1 MDQQNEALEKGNIK
15 RLFLQYALP
24 AIIATTATSFYNI
37 IDRIFIGQGVGQGVG
52 PLAISGLA
60 LTFPIMNLGTAL
72 GTLVGA
78 GSSAIISIRMGE
90 KRQEEAI
97 QTLGNAFVLNI
108 IIGLAFS
115 VLALIFHNP
124 LLYLF
129 GASDATLPYARD
141 FMSIILLGNV
151 ITHLFF
157 GLNNIIRASGYPTK
171 AMISLLLTIGVN
183 IILAPLFIFA
193 FHWGIKGA
201 ATATVISQSIG
212 LIWVLSHFISST
224 PYVHFTRHCFRLSW
238 RIIGSVFSI
247 GVAPFL
253 IHCCACLI
261 AILMNWQLGQYGG
274 DLAIGAFGIINSII
288 SLLIMIMFGF
298 TQGMQPIVGYNW
310 GAKQHNRALEA
321 FKLTIYY
328 ATAVAVIGFLAA
340 ECFPRFIARWF
351 TTDKELIAITAKGLR
366 IYVLCL
372 AVVGFQVVTT
382 NFFQSIGKAGISIFL
397 SITRQLLFLTPF
409 LLFLPPLLGLD
420 GVWLS
425 TPAADLISAIVTAG
439 VLWYYWKKL
448 QK

>member
-37 IDRIFIGQGVGQGVG
+37 IDRIFIGQGVGA
-52 PLAISGLA
+52 LAISGLA

-78 GSSAIISIRMGE
+78 GSSTIISIRMGE
-90 KRQEEAI
+90 KRQQEAI
-97 QTLGNAFVLNI
+97 QTLGNAFILNLL
-108 IIGLAFS
+108 IGLTFS
-115 VLALIFHNP
+115 VLALCFLNP

-129 GASDATLPYARD
+129 GASDATLPFARD
-141 FMSIILLGNV
+141 FMRVILLGNV

-183 IILAPLFIFA
+183 IILAPLFIFV
-193 FHWGIKGA
+193 FHWGIMGA
-201 ATATVISQSIG
+201 ATATVISQSVG
-212 LIWVLSHFISST
+212 LVWVLSHFLSSK
-224 PYVHFTRHCFRLSW
+224 PYVHFTRQCFRLSAS
-238 RIIGSVFSI
+238 IIGHIFSI
-247 GVAPFL
+247 GVAPFF
-253 IHCCACLI
+253 IHCCSCLI

-298 TQGMQPIVGYNW
+298 TMGMQPIVGYNW
-310 GAKQHNRALEA
+310 GAKQYSRAIEA
-321 FKLTIYY
+321 FRLTVYY
-328 ATAVAVIGFLAA
+328 ATAVALIGFLAA
-340 ECFPRFIARWF
+340 ELFPQFIARWF
-351 TTDKELIAITAKGLR
+351 TTDSQLIALTVKGLR

-382 NFFQSIGKAGISIFL
+382 NFFQSIGRAGISIFL
-397 SITRQLLFLTPF
+397 SLTRQLLFLAP
-409 LLFLPPLLGLD
+409 LLLILPPLFGLE
-420 GVWLS
+420 GVWFA
-425 TPAADLISAIVTAG
+425 TPIADLISALVTAA
-439 VLWYYWKKL
+439 VLWYYWKRL
-448 QK
+448 

>member
-1 MDQQNEALEKGNIK
+1 MDKQNEALEHGNVK
-15 RLFLQYALP
+15 QLLWQYALP

-37 IDRIFIGQGVGQGVG
+37 IDRIFIGQGVG

-90 KRQEEAI
+90 KRREEAI
-97 QTLGNAFVLNI
+97 QTLGNAFVLNM
-108 IIGLAFS
+108 IIGILFS
-115 VLALIFHNP
+115 VLALCFLDP

-141 FMSIILLGNV
+141 FMRVILLGNV

-171 AMISLLLTIGVN
+171 AMVSLLLTIGIN
-183 IILAPLFIFA
+183 IILAPLFIFV

-201 ATATVISQSIG
+201 ATATVISQSAG
-212 LIWVLSHFISST
+212 LVWVVSHFLSRK
-224 PYVHFTRHCFRLSW
+224 PYVHFTKQCFLLSG
-238 RIIGSVFSI
+238 RIIGSIFSI

-261 AILMNWQLGQYGG
+261 AILMNRQLGTYGG
-274 DLAIGAFGIINSII
+274 DMAIGAFGIINSII

-310 GAKQHNRALEA
+310 GAKQHDRAIEA
-321 FKLTIYY
+321 FKLTIWY
-328 ATAVAVIGFLAA
+328 ATAVSVIGFLTA
-340 ECFPRFIARWF
+340 ECFPGFIARWF
-351 TTDKELIAITAKGLR
+351 TDNQELIDITTKGMR
-366 IYVLCL
+366 IYVICL
-372 AVVGFQVVTT
+372 SLVGFQVVTT

-397 SITRQLLFLTPF
+397 SMTRQLLFLTPLL
-409 LLFLPPLLGLD
+409 LLFPPLFGLD
-420 GVWLS
+420 GVWFA
-425 TPAADLISAIVTAG
+425 TPAADLIAALVTAG
-439 VLWYYWKKL
+439 VLWYYWRKL
-448 QK
+448 

>member
-1 MDQQNEALEKGNIK
+1 MDQRNEALEHGNVK
-15 RLFLQYALP
+15 QLLWQYALP

-37 IDRIFIGQGVGQGVG
+37 IDRIFIGQGVG

-90 KRQEEAI
+90 KRREEAI
-97 QTLGNAFVLNI
+97 QTLGNAFVLNM
-108 IIGLAFS
+108 IIGILFS
-115 VLALIFHNP
+115 VLALCFLDP

-129 GASDATLPYARD
+129 GASDATLPFARD
-141 FMSIILLGNV
+141 FMRVILLGNV

-171 AMISLLLTIGVN
+171 AMISLLLTIGIN
-183 IILAPLFIFA
+183 IILAPLFIFV

-201 ATATVISQSIG
+201 ATATVISQSAG
-212 LIWVLSHFISST
+212 LVWVVSHFLSRK
-224 PYVHFTRHCFRLSW
+224 PYVHFTKQCFQLSG
-238 RIIGSVFSI
+238 RIIGSIFSI

-261 AILMNWQLGQYGG
+261 AILMNRQLGTYGG
-274 DLAIGAFGIINSII
+274 DMAIGAFGIINSII

-310 GAKQHNRALEA
+310 GAKQHDRAIEA
-321 FKLTIYY
+321 FRLTIYY
-328 ATAVAVIGFLAA
+328 ATAVSVIGFIAA
-340 ECFPRFIARWF
+340 ECFPGFIARWF
-351 TTDKELIAITAKGLR
+351 TDSQELIDITTKGMR
-366 IYVLCL
+366 IYVICL
-372 AVVGFQVVTT
+372 SLVGFQVVTT

-397 SITRQLLFLTPF
+397 SMTRQLLFLTPLL
-409 LLFLPPLLGLD
+409 LLFPPLFGLD
-420 GVWLS
+420 GVWFA
-425 TPAADLISAIVTAG
+425 TPAADLIAALVTAG

-448 QK
+448 

>member
-1 MDQQNEALEKGNIK
+1 MDQRNEALEHGNVK
-15 RLFLQYALP
+15 QLLWQYALP

-37 IDRIFIGQGVGQGVG
+37 IDRIFIGQGVG

-90 KRQEEAI
+90 KRREEAI
-97 QTLGNAFVLNI
+97 QTLGNAFVLNM
-108 IIGLAFS
+108 IIGILFS
-115 VLALIFHNP
+115 VLALCFLDP

-141 FMSIILLGNV
+141 FMRVILLGNV

-171 AMISLLLTIGVN
+171 AMISLLLTIGIN
-183 IILAPLFIFA
+183 IILAPLFIFV

-201 ATATVISQSIG
+201 ATATVISQSAG
-212 LIWVLSHFISST
+212 LVWVVSHFLSRK
-224 PYVHFTRHCFRLSW
+224 PYVHFTKQCFRLSG
-238 RIIGSVFSI
+238 RIIGSIFSI

-261 AILMNWQLGQYGG
+261 AILMNLQLGTYGG
-274 DLAIGAFGIINSII
+274 DMAIGAFGIINSII

-310 GAKQHNRALEA
+310 GAKQHDRAIEA
-321 FKLTIYY
+321 FRLTIYY
-328 ATAVAVIGFLAA
+328 ATAVSVIGFIAA
-340 ECFPRFIARWF
+340 ECFPGFIARWF
-351 TTDKELIAITAKGLR
+351 TDSQELIDITTKGMR
-366 IYVLCL
+366 IYVICL
-372 AVVGFQVVTT
+372 SLVGFQVVTT

-397 SITRQLLFLTPF
+397 SMTRQLLFLTPLL
-409 LLFLPPLLGLD
+409 LLFPPLFGLD
-420 GVWLS
+420 GVWFA
-425 TPAADLISAIVTAG
+425 TPAADLIAALVTAG

-448 QK
+448 

>member
-1 MDQQNEALEKGNIK
+1 MDQRNEALEHGNVK
-15 RLFLQYALP
+15 QLLWQYALP

-37 IDRIFIGQGVGQGVG
+37 IDRIFIGQGVG

-90 KRQEEAI
+90 KRREEAI

-108 IIGLAFS
+108 IIGILFS
-115 VLALIFHNP
+115 VLALCFLDP

-129 GASDATLPYARD
+129 GASDATLPFARD
-141 FMSIILLGNV
+141 FMRVILLGNV

-171 AMISLLLTIGVN
+171 AMISLLLTIGIN
-183 IILAPLFIFA
+183 IILAPLFIFV

-201 ATATVISQSIG
+201 ATATVISQSAG
-212 LIWVLSHFISST
+212 LVWVVSHFLSHK
-224 PYVHFTRHCFRLSW
+224 PYVHFTKQCFRLSG
-238 RIIGSVFSI
+238 RIIGSIFSI

-261 AILMNWQLGQYGG
+261 AILMNRQLGTYGG
-274 DLAIGAFGIINSII
+274 DMAIGAFGIINSII

-310 GAKQHNRALEA
+310 GAKQHDRAIEA
-321 FKLTIYY
+321 FRLTIYY
-328 ATAVAVIGFLAA
+328 ATAVSVIGFIAA
-340 ECFPRFIARWF
+340 ECFPGFIARWF
-351 TTDKELIAITAKGLR
+351 TDSQELIDITTKGMR
-366 IYVLCL
+366 IYVICL
-372 AVVGFQVVTT
+372 SLVGFQVVTT

-397 SITRQLLFLTPF
+397 SMTRQLLFLTPLL
-409 LLFLPPLLGLD
+409 LLFPPLFGLD
-420 GVWLS
+420 GVWFA
-425 TPAADLISAIVTAG
+425 TPAADLTSALVTAG

-448 QK
+448 

>member
-15 RLFLQYALP
+15 RLFFQYALP

-37 IDRIFIGQGVGQGVG
+37 IDRIFIGQGVG

-78 GSSAIISIRMGE
+78 GSSAVISIRMGE

-115 VLALIFHNP
+115 VLALIFLNP

-212 LIWVLSHFISST
+212 LIWVLSHFIST
-224 PYVHFTRHCFRLSW
+224 KPYVHFNRHCFRLSW
-238 RIIGSVFSI
+238 RIIGNVFSI

-261 AILMNWQLGQYGG
+261 AILMNWQLGKYGG

-328 ATAVAVIGFLAA
+328 ATAIAIIGFLAA

-351 TTDKELIAITAKGLR
+351 TSDKELIEITAKGLR

>member
-1 MDQQNEALEKGNIK
+1 MDQRNEALEHGNVK
-15 RLFLQYALP
+15 QLLWQYALP

-37 IDRIFIGQGVGQGVG
+37 IDRIFIGQGVG

-90 KRQEEAI
+90 KRREEAI
-97 QTLGNAFVLNI
+97 QTLGNAFVLNM
-108 IIGLAFS
+108 IIGILFS
-115 VLALIFHNP
+115 VLALCFLDP

-141 FMSIILLGNV
+141 FMRVILLGNV

-171 AMISLLLTIGVN
+171 AMISLLLTIGIN
-183 IILAPLFIFA
+183 IILAPLFIFV

-201 ATATVISQSIG
+201 ATATVISQSAG
-212 LIWVLSHFISST
+212 LVWVVSHFLSRK
-224 PYVHFTRHCFRLSW
+224 PYVHFTKQCFRLSG
-238 RIIGSVFSI
+238 RIIGSIFSI

-261 AILMNWQLGQYGG
+261 AILMNLQLGTYGG
-274 DLAIGAFGIINSII
+274 DMAIGAFGIINSII

-310 GAKQHNRALEA
+310 GAKQHDRAIEA
-321 FKLTIYY
+321 FRLTIYY
-328 ATAVAVIGFLAA
+328 ATAVSVIGFIAA
-340 ECFPRFIARWF
+340 ECFPGFIARCSP
-351 TTDKELIAITAKGLR
+351 TAR
-366 IYVLCL
+366 
-372 AVVGFQVVTT
+372 
-382 NFFQSIGKAGISIFL
+382 N
-397 SITRQLLFLTPF
+397 
-409 LLFLPPLLGLD
+409 
-420 GVWLS
+420 
-425 TPAADLISAIVTAG
+425 
-439 VLWYYWKKL
+439 
-448 QK
+448 

>member
-1 MDQQNEALEKGNIK
+1 MDQRNEALEHGNVK
-15 RLFLQYALP
+15 QLLWQYALP

-37 IDRIFIGQGVGQGVG
+37 IDRIFIGQGVG

-90 KRQEEAI
+90 KRREEAI
-97 QTLGNAFVLNI
+97 QTLGNAFVLNM
-108 IIGLAFS
+108 IIGILFS
-115 VLALIFHNP
+115 VLALCFLDP

-129 GASDATLPYARD
+129 GASDATLPFARD
-141 FMSIILLGNV
+141 FMRVILLGNV

-171 AMISLLLTIGVN
+171 AMISLLLTIGIN
-183 IILAPLFIFA
+183 IILAPLFIFV

-201 ATATVISQSIG
+201 ATATVISQSAG
-212 LIWVLSHFISST
+212 LVWVVSHFLSRK
-224 PYVHFTRHCFRLSW
+224 PYVHFTKQCFRLSG
-238 RIIGSVFSI
+238 RIIGSIFSI

-261 AILMNWQLGQYGG
+261 AILMNRQLGTYGG
-274 DLAIGAFGIINSII
+274 DMAIGAFGIINSII

-310 GAKQHNRALEA
+310 GAKQHDRAIEA
-321 FKLTIYY
+321 FRLTIYY
-328 ATAVAVIGFLAA
+328 ATAVSVIGFIAA
-340 ECFPRFIARWF
+340 ECFPGFIARWF
-351 TTDKELIAITAKGLR
+351 TDSQELIDITTKGMR
-366 IYVLCL
+366 IYVICL
-372 AVVGFQVVTT
+372 SLVGFQVVTT

-397 SITRQLLFLTPF
+397 SMTRQLLFLTPLL
-409 LLFLPPLLGLD
+409 LLFPPLFGLD
-420 GVWLS
+420 GVWFA
-425 TPAADLISAIVTAG
+425 TPAADLIAALVTAG
-439 VLWYYWKKL
+439 VLWYYWQKL
-448 QK
+448 

>member
-1 MDQQNEALEKGNIK
+1 MDQRNEALEHGNVK
-15 RLFLQYALP
+15 RLLWQYALP
-24 AIIATTATSFYNI
+24 AIVATTATSFYNI
-37 IDRIFIGQGVGQGVG
+37 IDRIFIGQGVG

-90 KRQEEAI
+90 KRREEAI
-97 QTLGNAFVLNI
+97 HTLGNAFVLNV
-108 IIGLAFS
+108 IIGILFS
-115 VLALIFHNP
+115 VLTLCFLDP

-129 GASDATLPYARD
+129 GASKDTLPYARD

-212 LIWVLSHFISST
+212 LVWVVSHFLSKK
-224 PYVHFTRHCFRLSW
+224 PYVHFTKDCFQLSG
-238 RIIGSVFSI
+238 RIIGSIFSI

-253 IHCCACLI
+253 IHCCSCLI
-261 AILMNWQLGQYGG
+261 AILMNWQLGHYGG
-274 DLAIGAFGIINSII
+274 DMAIGAFGIINSVI
-288 SLLIMIMFGF
+288 SVLIMVMFGF

-310 GAKQHNRALEA
+310 GAKQRDRALEA
-321 FKLTIYY
+321 FRLTIYY
-328 ATAVAVIGFLAA
+328 ATAVAVIGFIAA
-340 ECFPRFIARWF
+340 ECFPRFIAHWF
-351 TTDKELIAITAKGLR
+351 TQSDEMIDITAKGLR
-366 IYVLCL
+366 IYVLCF

-382 NFFQSIGKAGISIFL
+382 NFFQSIGKAGISVFL
-397 SITRQLLFLTPF
+397 SITRQMLFLTP
-409 LLFLPPLLGLD
+409 LLLIFPPLFNLN
-420 GVWLS
+420 GVWYA
-425 TPAADLISAIVTAG
+425 TPAADLISALVTAG
-439 VLWYYWKKL
+439 VLWWYWKKL
-448 QK
+448 AV

>member
-37 IDRIFIGQGVGQGVG
+37 IDRIFIGQGVGA
-52 PLAISGLA
+52 LAISGLA

-90 KRQEEAI
+90 KRQKEAI
-97 QTLGNAFVLNI
+97 QTLGNAFVLNMM
-108 IIGLAFS
+108 IGITFS
-115 VLALIFHNP
+115 VLALCYLDR

-129 GASDATLPYARD
+129 GASKATLPYARD
-141 FMSIILLGNV
+141 FMRIILLGNV

-171 AMISLLLTIGVN
+171 AMISLLLTIGIN
-183 IILAPLFIFA
+183 IILAPLFIFV

-201 ATATVISQSIG
+201 ATATVISQSAG
-212 LIWVLSHFISST
+212 LIWVVSHFLSPK
-224 PYVHFTRHCFRLSW
+224 PYIHFTRYCFRLSG
-238 RIIGSVFSI
+238 RIIGSIFSI
-247 GVAPFL
+247 GIAPFL

-261 AILMNWQLGQYGG
+261 AILMNWQLGKNGG

-310 GAKQHNRALEA
+310 GAKQHDRALEA
-321 FKLTIYY
+321 FRLTIYY
-328 ATAVAVIGFLAA
+328 ATAVALIGFLAA

-351 TTDKELIAITAKGLR
+351 TKDLELIGLTAKGLR

-372 AVVGFQVVTT
+372 PVVGFQVVTT

-397 SITRQLLFLTPF
+397 SLTRQLLFLTP
-409 LLFLPPLLGLD
+409 LLLLLPSLFSLE
-420 GVWLS
+420 GVWFA
-425 TPAADLISAIVTAG
+425 TPVADLTAALVTAG
-439 VLWYYWKKL
+439 VLWYYWKKI
-448 QK
+448 

>member
-1 MDQQNEALEKGNIK
+1 MDQRNEALEHGNVK
-15 RLFLQYALP
+15 QLLWQYALP

-37 IDRIFIGQGVGQGVG
+37 IDRIFIGQGVG

-90 KRQEEAI
+90 KRREEAI
-97 QTLGNAFVLNI
+97 QTLGNAFVLNM
-108 IIGLAFS
+108 IIGILFS
-115 VLALIFHNP
+115 VLALCFLDP

-129 GASDATLPYARD
+129 GASDATLPFARD
-141 FMSIILLGNV
+141 FMRVILLGNV

-171 AMISLLLTIGVN
+171 AMISLLLTIGIN
-183 IILAPLFIFA
+183 IILAPLFIFV

-201 ATATVISQSIG
+201 ATATVISQSAG
-212 LIWVLSHFISST
+212 LVWVVSHFLSRK
-224 PYVHFTRHCFRLSW
+224 PYVHFTKQCFRLSG
-238 RIIGSVFSI
+238 RIIGSIFSI

-261 AILMNWQLGQYGG
+261 AILMNRQLGTYGG
-274 DLAIGAFGIINSII
+274 DMAIGAFGIINSII

-310 GAKQHNRALEA
+310 GAKQHDRAIEA
-321 FKLTIYY
+321 FRLTIYY
-328 ATAVAVIGFLAA
+328 ATAVSVIGFIAA
-340 ECFPRFIARWF
+340 ECFPGFIARWF
-351 TTDKELIAITAKGLR
+351 TDSQVLIDITTKGMR
-366 IYVLCL
+366 IYVICL
-372 AVVGFQVVTT
+372 SLVGFQVVTT

-397 SITRQLLFLTPF
+397 SMTRQLLFLTPLL
-409 LLFLPPLLGLD
+409 LLFPPLFGLD
-420 GVWLS
+420 GVWFA
-425 TPAADLISAIVTAG
+425 TPAADLIAALVTAG

-448 QK
+448 

>member
-37 IDRIFIGQGVGQGVG
+37 IDRIFIGQGVG

-115 VLALIFHNP
+115 VLALIFLNP

-212 LIWVLSHFISST
+212 LIWVLSHFISSM

-238 RIIGSVFSI
+238 LIIGSVFSI

-328 ATAVAVIGFLAA
+328 ATAVAIIGFIAA

-351 TTDKELIAITAKGLR
+351 TTDKELIEITAKGLR

>member
-1 MDQQNEALEKGNIK
+1 MDQRNEALEHGNVK
-15 RLFLQYALP
+15 QLLWQYALP

-37 IDRIFIGQGVGQGVG
+37 IDRIFIGQGVG

-90 KRQEEAI
+90 KRREEAI
-97 QTLGNAFVLNI
+97 QTLGNAFVLNV
-108 IIGLAFS
+108 IIGILFS
-115 VLALIFHNP
+115 VLALCFLDP

-141 FMSIILLGNV
+141 FMRVILLGNV

-171 AMISLLLTIGVN
+171 AMISLLLTIGIN
-183 IILAPLFIFA
+183 IILAPLFIFV

-201 ATATVISQSIG
+201 ATATVISQSAG
-212 LIWVLSHFISST
+212 LVWVVSHFLSRK
-224 PYVHFTRHCFRLSW
+224 PYVHFTRQCFRLSG
-238 RIIGSVFSI
+238 RIIGSIFSI

-261 AILMNWQLGQYGG
+261 AILMNRQLGTYGG
-274 DLAIGAFGIINSII
+274 DMAIGAFGIINSII

-310 GAKQHNRALEA
+310 GAKQHDRAIEA

-328 ATAVAVIGFLAA
+328 ATAVSVIGFIAA
-340 ECFPRFIARWF
+340 ECFPGFIARWF
-351 TTDKELIAITAKGLR
+351 TDSQELIDITTKGMR
-366 IYVLCL
+366 IYVICL
-372 AVVGFQVVTT
+372 SLVGFQVVTT

-397 SITRQLLFLTPF
+397 SMTRQLLFLTPLL
-409 LLFLPPLLGLD
+409 LLFPPLFGLD
-420 GVWLS
+420 GVWFA
-425 TPAADLISAIVTAG
+425 TPAADLIAALVTAG

-448 QK
+448 

>member
-1 MDQQNEALEKGNIK
+1 MDKQNEALEHGNVK
-15 RLFLQYALP
+15 QLLWQYALP

-37 IDRIFIGQGVGQGVG
+37 IDRIFIGQGVG

-97 QTLGNAFVLNI
+97 HTLGNAFVLNT
-108 IIGLAFS
+108 IIGILFS
-115 VLALIFHNP
+115 VFALIFLDP

-141 FMSIILLGNV
+141 FMRIILLGNV

-201 ATATVISQSIG
+201 ATATIISQSVG
-212 LIWVLSHFISST
+212 LVWVVSHFLSRK
-224 PYVHFTRHCFRLSW
+224 PYVHFTKNCFRLSW
-238 RIIGSVFSI
+238 QIIGSVFSI

-253 IHCCACLI
+253 IHCCSCLI
-261 AILMNWQLGQYGG
+261 AILMNWQLGHYGG
-274 DLAIGAFGIINSII
+274 DMAIGAFGIINSII
-288 SLLIMIMFGF
+288 SLLIMVMFGF

-310 GAKQHNRALEA
+310 GAKQHDRTIEA

-328 ATAVAVIGFLAA
+328 ATAVAVIGFIVA
-340 ECFPRFIARWF
+340 ETFPRFIARWF
-351 TTDKELIAITAKGLR
+351 TIDSELINITAKGLR

-397 SITRQLLFLTPF
+397 SLTRQMLFLTP
-409 LLFLPPLLGLD
+409 LLLIFPPIFGLE
-420 GVWLS
+420 GVWYA
-425 TPAADLISAIVTAG
+425 TPVADLISALVTAG
-439 VLWYYWKKL
+439 VLWWYWKRKL
-448 QK
+448 KTES

>member
-1 MDQQNEALEKGNIK
+1 MKQL
-15 RLFLQYALP
+15 LWQYAVP

-37 IDRIFIGQGVGQGVG
+37 IDRIFIGQGVG

-90 KRQEEAI
+90 KRREEAI
-97 QTLGNAFVLNI
+97 QTLGNAFVLNM
-108 IIGLAFS
+108 IIGLLFS
-115 VLALIFHNP
+115 VLALCFLDP

-129 GASDATLPYARD
+129 GASDATLPFARD
-141 FMSIILLGNV
+141 FMRIILIGNV

-171 AMISLLLTIGVN
+171 AMISLLLTIGIN
-183 IILAPLFIFA
+183 IILAPLFIFV

-201 ATATVISQSIG
+201 ATATVISQSAG
-212 LIWVLSHFISST
+212 LVWVVSHFLSRK
-224 PYVHFTRHCFRLSW
+224 PYVHFTKHCFRLSA
-238 RIIGSVFSI
+238 RIIGSIFSI

-261 AILMNWQLGQYGG
+261 AILMNLQSGTYGG
-274 DLAIGAFGIINSII
+274 DMAIGAFGIINSII

-310 GAKQHNRALEA
+310 GAKQHDRAIEA
-321 FKLTIYY
+321 FRLTIYY
-328 ATAVAVIGFLAA
+328 ATTVAVIGFLAA
-340 ECFPRFIARWF
+340 ECFPHFIARWF
-351 TTDKELIAITAKGLR
+351 TSSQELIDITTKGLR
-366 IYVLCL
+366 IYVICL
-372 AVVGFQVVTT
+372 PLVGFQVVTT

-397 SITRQLLFLTPF
+397 SMTRQLLFLTPLL
-409 LLFLPPLLGLD
+409 LLFPPLFGLD
-420 GVWLS
+420 GVWFAS
-425 TPAADLISAIVTAG
+425 PAADLISALVTAG

-448 QK
+448 

>member
-1 MDQQNEALEKGNIK
+1 MDQRNEALEHGNVK
-15 RLFLQYALP
+15 QLLWQYALP

-37 IDRIFIGQGVGQGVG
+37 IDRIFIGQGVG

-90 KRQEEAI
+90 KRREEAI
-97 QTLGNAFVLNI
+97 QTLGNAFVLNM
-108 IIGLAFS
+108 IIGILFS
-115 VLALIFHNP
+115 VLALCFLDP

-141 FMSIILLGNV
+141 FMRVILLGNV

-171 AMISLLLTIGVN
+171 AMVSLLLTIGIN
-183 IILAPLFIFA
+183 IILAPLFIFV

-201 ATATVISQSIG
+201 ATATVISQSAG
-212 LIWVLSHFISST
+212 LVWVVSHFLSRK
-224 PYVHFTRHCFRLSW
+224 PYVHFTKQCFRLSG
-238 RIIGSVFSI
+238 RIIGSIFSI

-261 AILMNWQLGQYGG
+261 AILMNRQLGTYGG
-274 DLAIGAFGIINSII
+274 DMAIGAFGIINSII

-310 GAKQHNRALEA
+310 GAKQHDRAIEA
-321 FKLTIYY
+321 FRLTIYY
-328 ATAVAVIGFLAA
+328 ATAVSVIGFIAA
-340 ECFPRFIARWF
+340 ECFPGFIARWF
-351 TTDKELIAITAKGLR
+351 TDSQELIDITTKGMR
-366 IYVLCL
+366 IYVICL
-372 AVVGFQVVTT
+372 SLVGFQVVTT

-397 SITRQLLFLTPF
+397 SMTRQLLFLTPLL
-409 LLFLPPLLGLD
+409 LLFPPLFGLD
-420 GVWLS
+420 GVWFA
-425 TPAADLISAIVTAG
+425 TPAADLIAALVTAG

-448 QK
+448 

>member
-1 MDQQNEALEKGNIK
+1 MKQL
-15 RLFLQYALP
+15 LWQYALP

-37 IDRIFIGQGVGQGVG
+37 IDRIFIGQGVG

-90 KRQEEAI
+90 KRREEAI
-97 QTLGNAFVLNI
+97 QTLGNAFVLNV
-108 IIGLAFS
+108 IIGILFS
-115 VLALIFHNP
+115 VLALCFLDP

-129 GASDATLPYARD
+129 GASDATLPFARD
-141 FMSIILLGNV
+141 FMRVILLGNV

-171 AMISLLLTIGVN
+171 AMISLLLTIGIN
-183 IILAPLFIFA
+183 IILAPLFIFV

-201 ATATVISQSIG
+201 ATATVISQSAG
-212 LIWVLSHFISST
+212 LVWVVSHFLSRK
-224 PYVHFTRHCFRLSW
+224 PYVHFTKQCFRLSG
-238 RIIGSVFSI
+238 RIIGSIFSI

-261 AILMNWQLGQYGG
+261 AILMNRQLGTYGG
-274 DLAIGAFGIINSII
+274 DMAIGAFGIINSII

-310 GAKQHNRALEA
+310 GAKQHDRAIEA
-321 FKLTIYY
+321 FRLTIYY
-328 ATAVAVIGFLAA
+328 ATAVSVIGFIAA
-340 ECFPRFIARWF
+340 ECFPGFIARWF
-351 TTDKELIAITAKGLR
+351 TDSQELIDITTKGMR
-366 IYVLCL
+366 IYVICL
-372 AVVGFQVVTT
+372 SLVGFQVVTT

-397 SITRQLLFLTPF
+397 SMTRQLLFLTTLL
-409 LLFLPPLLGLD
+409 LLFPPLFGLD
-420 GVWLS
+420 GVWFA
-425 TPAADLISAIVTAG
+425 TPAADLIAALVTAG

-448 QK
+448 

>member
-37 IDRIFIGQGVGQGVG
+37 IDRIFIGQGVG

>member
-1 MDQQNEALEKGNIK
+1 MDQRNEALEHGNVK
-15 RLFLQYALP
+15 QLLWQYALP

-37 IDRIFIGQGVGQGVG
+37 IDRIFIGQGVG

-90 KRQEEAI
+90 KRREEAI
-97 QTLGNAFVLNI
+97 QTLGNAFVLNM
-108 IIGLAFS
+108 IIGILFS
-115 VLALIFHNP
+115 VLALCFLDP

-129 GASDATLPYARD
+129 GASDATLPFARD
-141 FMSIILLGNV
+141 FMRVILLGNV

-171 AMISLLLTIGVN
+171 AMISLLLTIGIN
-183 IILAPLFIFA
+183 IILAPLFIFV

-201 ATATVISQSIG
+201 ATATVISQSAG
-212 LIWVLSHFISST
+212 LVWVVSHFLSRK
-224 PYVHFTRHCFRLSW
+224 PYVHFTRQCFRLSG
-238 RIIGSVFSI
+238 RIIGSIFSI

-261 AILMNWQLGQYGG
+261 AILMNRQLGTYGG
-274 DLAIGAFGIINSII
+274 DMAIGAFGIINSII

-310 GAKQHNRALEA
+310 GAKQHDRAIEA
-321 FKLTIYY
+321 FRLTIYY
-328 ATAVAVIGFLAA
+328 ATAVSVIGFIAA
-340 ECFPRFIARWF
+340 ECFPGFIARWF
-351 TTDKELIAITAKGLR
+351 TDSQELIDITTKGMR
-366 IYVLCL
+366 IYVICL
-372 AVVGFQVVTT
+372 SLVGFQVVTT

-397 SITRQLLFLTPF
+397 SMTRQLLFLTPLL
-409 LLFLPPLLGLD
+409 LLFPPLFGLD
-420 GVWLS
+420 GVWFA
-425 TPAADLISAIVTAG
+425 TPAADLIAALVTAG

-448 QK
+448 

>member
-1 MDQQNEALEKGNIK
+1 MDKRNEALEHGNVK
-15 RLFLQYALP
+15 QLLWQYALP

-37 IDRIFIGQGVGQGVG
+37 IDRIFIGQGVG

-90 KRQEEAI
+90 KRREEAI
-97 QTLGNAFVLNI
+97 QTLGNAFVLNM
-108 IIGLAFS
+108 IIGILFS
-115 VLALIFHNP
+115 VLALCFLDP

-141 FMSIILLGNV
+141 FMRVILLGNV

-171 AMISLLLTIGVN
+171 AMISLLLTIGIN
-183 IILAPLFIFA
+183 IILAPLFIFV

-201 ATATVISQSIG
+201 ATATVISQSAG
-212 LIWVLSHFISST
+212 LVWVVSHFLSRK
-224 PYVHFTRHCFRLSW
+224 PYVHFTKQCFRLSG
-238 RIIGSVFSI
+238 RIIGSIFSI

-261 AILMNWQLGQYGG
+261 AILMNLQLGTYGG
-274 DLAIGAFGIINSII
+274 DMAIGAFGIINSII

-310 GAKQHNRALEA
+310 GAKQHDRAIEA
-321 FKLTIYY
+321 FRLTIYY
-328 ATAVAVIGFLAA
+328 ATAVSVIGFVAA
-340 ECFPRFIARWF
+340 ECFPGFIARWF
-351 TTDKELIAITAKGLR
+351 TDSQELIDITTKGMR
-366 IYVLCL
+366 IYVICL
-372 AVVGFQVVTT
+372 SLVGFQVVTT

-397 SITRQLLFLTPF
+397 SMTRQLLFLTPLL
-409 LLFLPPLLGLD
+409 LLFPPLFGLD
-420 GVWLS
+420 GVWFA
-425 TPAADLISAIVTAG
+425 TPAADLIAALVTAG

-448 QK
+448 

>member
-1 MDQQNEALEKGNIK
+1 MDQRNEALEHGNVK
-15 RLFLQYALP
+15 QLLWQYALP

-37 IDRIFIGQGVGQGVG
+37 IDRIFIGQGVG

-90 KRQEEAI
+90 KRREEAI
-97 QTLGNAFVLNI
+97 QTLGNAFVLNM
-108 IIGLAFS
+108 IIGILFS
-115 VLALIFHNP
+115 VLALCFLDP

-141 FMSIILLGNV
+141 FMRVILLGNV

-171 AMISLLLTIGVN
+171 AMISLLLTIGIN
-183 IILAPLFIFA
+183 IILAPLFIFV

-201 ATATVISQSIG
+201 ATATVISQSAG
-212 LIWVLSHFISST
+212 LVWVVSHFLSRK
-224 PYVHFTRHCFRLSW
+224 PYVHFTKQCFRLSG
-238 RIIGSVFSI
+238 RIIGSIFSI

-261 AILMNWQLGQYGG
+261 AILMNRQLGTYGG
-274 DLAIGAFGIINSII
+274 DMAIGAFGIINSII

-310 GAKQHNRALEA
+310 GAKQHDRAIEA
-321 FKLTIYY
+321 FRLTIYY
-328 ATAVAVIGFLAA
+328 ATAVSVIGFIAA
-340 ECFPRFIARWF
+340 ECFPGFIARWF
-351 TTDKELIAITAKGLR
+351 TDSQKLIDITTKGMR
-366 IYVLCL
+366 IYVICL
-372 AVVGFQVVTT
+372 SLVGFQVVTT

-397 SITRQLLFLTPF
+397 SMTRQLLFLTPLL
-409 LLFLPPLLGLD
+409 LLFPPLFGLD
-420 GVWLS
+420 GVWFA
-425 TPAADLISAIVTAG
+425 TPAADLIAALVTAG

-448 QK
+448 

>member
-37 IDRIFIGQGVGQGVG
+37 IDRIFIGQGVG

-115 VLALIFHNP
+115 VLALIFLNP

>member
-1 MDQQNEALEKGNIK
+1 MDQRNEALEHGNVK
-15 RLFLQYALP
+15 QLLWQYALP

-37 IDRIFIGQGVGQGVG
+37 IDRIFIGQGVG

-90 KRQEEAI
+90 KRREEAI
-97 QTLGNAFVLNI
+97 QTLGNAFVLNM
-108 IIGLAFS
+108 IIGILFS
-115 VLALIFHNP
+115 VLALCFLDP

-141 FMSIILLGNV
+141 FMRVILLGNV

-171 AMISLLLTIGVN
+171 AMISLLLTIGIN
-183 IILAPLFIFA
+183 IILAPLFIFV

-201 ATATVISQSIG
+201 ATATVISQSAG
-212 LIWVLSHFISST
+212 LVWVVSHFLSRK
-224 PYVHFTRHCFRLSW
+224 PYVHFTKQCFRLSG
-238 RIIGSVFSI
+238 RIIGSIFSI

-261 AILMNWQLGQYGG
+261 AILMNLQLGTYGG
-274 DLAIGAFGIINSII
+274 DMAIGAFGIINSII

-310 GAKQHNRALEA
+310 GAKQHDRAIEA

-328 ATAVAVIGFLAA
+328 ATAVSVIGFIAA
-340 ECFPRFIARWF
+340 ECFPGFIARWF
-351 TTDKELIAITAKGLR
+351 TDSKELIDITTKGMR
-366 IYVLCL
+366 IYVICL
-372 AVVGFQVVTT
+372 SLVGFQVVTT

-397 SITRQLLFLTPF
+397 SMTRQLLFLTPLL
-409 LLFLPPLLGLD
+409 LLFPPLFGLD
-420 GVWLS
+420 GVWFA
-425 TPAADLISAIVTAG
+425 TPAADLIAALVTAG
-439 VLWYYWKKL
+439 VLWYYWRKI
-448 QK
+448 

>member
-1 MDQQNEALEKGNIK
+1 MDQRNEALEKGNVK
-15 RLFLQYALP
+15 QLLWQYALP

-37 IDRIFIGQGVGQGVG
+37 IDRIFIGQGVG
-52 PLAISGLA
+52 PMAISGLA

-78 GSSAIISIRMGE
+78 GSSTIISIRMGE

-97 QTLGNAFVLNI
+97 QTLGNAFVLNM
-108 IIGLAFS
+108 IIGVLFS
-115 VLALIFHNP
+115 VFALIFLDP

-141 FMSIILLGNV
+141 FMRVILLGNV

-157 GLNNIIRASGYPTK
+157 GLNNMIRASGYPTK

-212 LIWVLSHFISST
+212 LVWVVSHFLSKK
-224 PYVHFTRHCFRLSW
+224 PYVHFTKNCFRLSW
-238 RIIGSVFSI
+238 QIIGSVFSI

-253 IHCCACLI
+253 IHCFSCLI
-261 AILMNWQLGQYGG
+261 AILMNWQLGHYGG
-274 DLAIGAFGIINSII
+274 DMAIGAFGIINSII

-310 GAKQHNRALEA
+310 GAKQHDRAIEA
-321 FKLTIYY
+321 FRYTIYY

-340 ECFPRFIARWF
+340 ECFPGFIASWF
-351 TTDKELIAITAKGLR
+351 TDHQELIDITTKGMR
-366 IYVLCL
+366 IYVIGLSF
-372 AVVGFQVVTT
+372 VGFQVVTT

-397 SITRQLLFLTPF
+397 SMTRQLLFLTP
-409 LLFLPPLLGLD
+409 LLLIFPSLFGLD
-420 GVWLS
+420 GVWYA
-425 TPAADLISAIVTAG
+425 TPVADITSALVTAG
-439 VLWYYWKKL
+439 VLWYYWRKI
-448 QK
+448 

>member
-1 MDQQNEALEKGNIK
+1 MDQRNEALEHGNVK
-15 RLFLQYALP
+15 QLLWQYALP

-37 IDRIFIGQGVGQGVG
+37 IDRIFIGQGVG

-90 KRQEEAI
+90 KRREEAI
-97 QTLGNAFVLNI
+97 QTLGNAFVLNM
-108 IIGLAFS
+108 IIGILFS
-115 VLALIFHNP
+115 VLALCFLDP

-141 FMSIILLGNV
+141 FMRVILLGNV

-171 AMISLLLTIGVN
+171 AMISLLLTIGIN
-183 IILAPLFIFA
+183 IILAPLFIFV

-201 ATATVISQSIG
+201 ATATVISQSAG
-212 LIWVLSHFISST
+212 LVWVVSHFLSRK
-224 PYVHFTRHCFRLSW
+224 PYVHFTKQCFRLSG
-238 RIIGSVFSI
+238 RIIGSIFSI

-261 AILMNWQLGQYGG
+261 AILMNLQLGTYGG
-274 DLAIGAFGIINSII
+274 DKAIGAFGIINSII

-310 GAKQHNRALEA
+310 GAKQHDRAIEA

-328 ATAVAVIGFLAA
+328 ATAVSVIGFIAA
-340 ECFPRFIARWF
+340 ECFPGFIARWF
-351 TTDKELIAITAKGLR
+351 TDSKELIDITTKGMR
-366 IYVLCL
+366 IYVICL
-372 AVVGFQVVTT
+372 SLVGFQVVTT

-397 SITRQLLFLTPF
+397 SMTRQLLFLTPLL
-409 LLFLPPLLGLD
+409 LLFPPLFGLD
-420 GVWLS
+420 GVWFA
-425 TPAADLISAIVTAG
+425 TPAADLIAALVTAG
-439 VLWYYWKKL
+439 VLWYYWRKI
-448 QK
+448 

>member
-1 MDQQNEALEKGNIK
+1 MDKQNEALEKGNVK
-15 RLFLQYALP
+15 QLLLQYALP

-37 IDRIFIGQGVGQGVG
+37 IDRIFIGQGVG

-78 GSSAIISIRMGE
+78 GSSSIISIRMGE
-90 KRQEEAI
+90 KQQEKAI
-97 QTLGNAFVLNI
+97 QTLGNAFVLNM
-108 IIGLAFS
+108 IIGVLFS
-115 VLALIFHNP
+115 VFTLIFLDP
-124 LLYLF
+124 LLRLF

-141 FMSIILLGNV
+141 FMRIILLGNV

-183 IILAPLFIFA
+183 IILAPLFIFV

-201 ATATVISQSIG
+201 ATATIISQTIG
-212 LIWVLSHFISST
+212 LVWVFSHFLSKK
-224 PYVHFTRHCFRLSW
+224 PYVHFTNTCFRLSA
-238 RIIGSVFSI
+238 RIIGNIFSI

-253 IHCCACLI
+253 IHCCSCLI
-261 AILMNWQLGQYGG
+261 AILMNWQLGHHDG

-310 GAKQHNRALEA
+310 GAKQADRAIEA

-328 ATAVAVIGFLAA
+328 ATAVAVIGFIAA
-340 ECFPRFIARWF
+340 ECFPRFIAHWF
-351 TTDKELIAITAKGLR
+351 TSDTELINITAKGLR

-372 AVVGFQVVTT
+372 SVVGFQVVTT

-397 SITRQLLFLTPF
+397 SMTRQLLFLTP
-409 LLFLPPLLGLD
+409 LLLLLPPAFGLA
-420 GVWLS
+420 GVWFA
-425 TPAADLISAIVTAG
+425 TPVADLISALVTAG
-439 VLWYYWKKL
+439 VLWWYWRNL
-448 QK
+448 

>member
-1 MDQQNEALEKGNIK
+1 MDQRNEALEHGNVK
-15 RLFLQYALP
+15 QLLWQYALP

-37 IDRIFIGQGVGQGVG
+37 IDRIFIGQGVG

-90 KRQEEAI
+90 KRREEAI
-97 QTLGNAFVLNI
+97 QTLGNAFVLNV
-108 IIGLAFS
+108 IIGILFS
-115 VLALIFHNP
+115 VLALCFLDP

-141 FMSIILLGNV
+141 FMRVILLGNV

-171 AMISLLLTIGVN
+171 AMISLLLTIGIN
-183 IILAPLFIFA
+183 IILAPLFIFV

-201 ATATVISQSIG
+201 ATATVISQSAG
-212 LIWVLSHFISST
+212 LVWVVSHFLSRK
-224 PYVHFTRHCFRLSW
+224 PYVHFTKQCFRLSG
-238 RIIGSVFSI
+238 RIIGSIFSI

-261 AILMNWQLGQYGG
+261 AILMNRQLGTYGG
-274 DLAIGAFGIINSII
+274 DMAIGAFGIINSII

-310 GAKQHNRALEA
+310 GAKQHDRAIEA
-321 FKLTIYY
+321 FRLTIYY
-328 ATAVAVIGFLAA
+328 ATAVSVIGFIAA
-340 ECFPRFIARWF
+340 ECFPGFIARWF
-351 TTDKELIAITAKGLR
+351 TDSQELIDITTKGMR
-366 IYVLCL
+366 IYVICL
-372 AVVGFQVVTT
+372 SLVGFQVVTT

-397 SITRQLLFLTPF
+397 SMTRQLLFLTPLL
-409 LLFLPPLLGLD
+409 LLFPPLFGLD
-420 GVWLS
+420 GVWFA
-425 TPAADLISAIVTAG
+425 TPAADLIAALVTAG

-448 QK
+448 

>member
-1 MDQQNEALEKGNIK
+1 MDKRNDALEHGNVK
-15 RLFLQYALP
+15 QLLWQYAVP

-37 IDRIFIGQGVGQGVG
+37 IDRIFIGQGVG

-78 GSSAIISIRMGE
+78 GSSTIISIRMGE
-90 KRQEEAI
+90 KRREEAI
-97 QTLGNAFVLNI
+97 QTLGSAFVLNM
-108 IIGLAFS
+108 IIGILFS
-115 VLALIFHNP
+115 VLALCFLDP

-129 GASDATLPYARD
+129 GASDATLPFARD
-141 FMSIILLGNV
+141 FMRVILLGNV

-171 AMISLLLTIGVN
+171 AMISLLLTIGIN
-183 IILAPLFIFA
+183 IILAPLFIFV

-201 ATATVISQSIG
+201 ATATVISQSVG
-212 LIWVLSHFISST
+212 LVWVVSHFLSGK
-224 PYVHFTRHCFRLSW
+224 PYVHFTKQCFRLSA
-238 RIIGSVFSI
+238 RIIGSIFSI

-261 AILMNWQLGQYGG
+261 AILMNRQLGTYGG
-274 DLAIGAFGIINSII
+274 DMAIGAFGIINSII

-310 GAKQHNRALEA
+310 GAKQHDRAIEA
-321 FKLTIYY
+321 FRLTIYY

-351 TTDKELIAITAKGLR
+351 TDSQELINITTKGLR
-366 IYVLCL
+366 IYVICL
-372 AVVGFQVVTT
+372 PLVGFQVVTT

-397 SITRQLLFLTPF
+397 SMTRQLLFLTPLL
-409 LLFLPPLLGLD
+409 LLFPPLFGLD
-420 GVWLS
+420 GVWYA
-425 TPAADLISAIVTAG
+425 TPAADLTSALVTAG

-448 QK
+448 

>member
-37 IDRIFIGQGVGQGVG
+37 IDRIFIGQGVG

-115 VLALIFHNP
+115 VLALIFLNP

-212 LIWVLSHFISST
+212 LIWVLSHFISSM

-238 RIIGSVFSI
+238 LIIGSVFSI

-328 ATAVAVIGFLAA
+328 ATAVAIIGFLAA
-340 ECFPRFIARWF
+340 E
-351 TTDKELIAITAKGLR
+351 
-366 IYVLCL
+366 
-372 AVVGFQVVTT
+372 
-382 NFFQSIGKAGISIFL
+382 
-397 SITRQLLFLTPF
+397 
-409 LLFLPPLLGLD
+409 
-420 GVWLS
+420 
-425 TPAADLISAIVTAG
+425 
-439 VLWYYWKKL
+439 
-448 QK
+448 

>member
-1 MDQQNEALEKGNIK
+1 MDQRNEALEHGNVK
-15 RLFLQYALP
+15 QLLWQYALP

-37 IDRIFIGQGVGQGVG
+37 IDRIFIGQGVG

-90 KRQEEAI
+90 KRREEAI
-97 QTLGNAFVLNI
+97 QTLGNAFVLNM
-108 IIGLAFS
+108 IIGILFS
-115 VLALIFHNP
+115 VLALCFLDP

-141 FMSIILLGNV
+141 FMRVILLGNV

-171 AMISLLLTIGVN
+171 AMISLLLTIGIN
-183 IILAPLFIFA
+183 IILAPLFIFV

-201 ATATVISQSIG
+201 ATATVISQSAG
-212 LIWVLSHFISST
+212 LVWVVSHFLSRK
-224 PYVHFTRHCFRLSW
+224 PYVHFTRQCFRLSG
-238 RIIGSVFSI
+238 RIIGSIFSI

-261 AILMNWQLGQYGG
+261 AILMNRQLGTYGG
-274 DLAIGAFGIINSII
+274 DMAIGAFGIINSII

-310 GAKQHNRALEA
+310 GAKQHDRAIEA
-321 FKLTIYY
+321 FRLTIYY
-328 ATAVAVIGFLAA
+328 ATAVSVIGFIAA
-340 ECFPRFIARWF
+340 ECFPGFIARWF
-351 TTDKELIAITAKGLR
+351 TDSQELIDITTKGMR
-366 IYVLCL
+366 IYVICL
-372 AVVGFQVVTT
+372 SLVGFQVVTT

-397 SITRQLLFLTPF
+397 SMTRQLLFLTPLL
-409 LLFLPPLLGLD
+409 LLFPPLFGLD
-420 GVWLS
+420 GVWFA
-425 TPAADLISAIVTAG
+425 TPAADLIAALVTAG

-448 QK
+448 

>member
-1 MDQQNEALEKGNIK
+1 MDKRNDALEHGNVK
-15 RLFLQYALP
+15 QLLWQYALP

-37 IDRIFIGQGVGQGVG
+37 IDRIFIGQGVG
-52 PLAISGLA
+52 PMAISGLA

-90 KRQEEAI
+90 KRREEAI
-97 QTLGNAFVLNI
+97 QTLGNAFVLNV
-108 IIGLAFS
+108 IIGILFS
-115 VLALIFHNP
+115 VLALCFLDP

-141 FMSIILLGNV
+141 FMRVILLGNV

-171 AMISLLLTIGVN
+171 AMISLLLTIGIN
-183 IILAPLFIFA
+183 IILAPLFIFV

-201 ATATVISQSIG
+201 ATATVISQSAG
-212 LIWVLSHFISST
+212 LVWVVSHFLSRK
-224 PYVHFTRHCFRLSW
+224 PYVHFTRQCFRLSG
-238 RIIGSVFSI
+238 RIIGSIFSI

-261 AILMNWQLGQYGG
+261 AILMNRQLGTYGG
-274 DLAIGAFGIINSII
+274 DMAIGAFGIINSII

-310 GAKQHNRALEA
+310 GARQRERALEA
-321 FKLTIYY
+321 FRLTIYY
-328 ATAVAVIGFLAA
+328 ASSVAVVGFLAA
-340 ECFPRFIARWF
+340 ECFPGFIASWF
-351 TTDKELIAITAKGLR
+351 TDHQELIDITTKGMR
-366 IYVLCL
+366 IYVIGLSF
-372 AVVGFQVVTT
+372 VGFQVVTT

-397 SITRQLLFLTPF
+397 SMTRQLLFLTPLL
-409 LLFLPPLLGLD
+409 LLFPALFGLD
-420 GVWLS
+420 GVWFA
-425 TPAADLISAIVTAG
+425 TPAADLIAALVTAG

-448 QK
+448 